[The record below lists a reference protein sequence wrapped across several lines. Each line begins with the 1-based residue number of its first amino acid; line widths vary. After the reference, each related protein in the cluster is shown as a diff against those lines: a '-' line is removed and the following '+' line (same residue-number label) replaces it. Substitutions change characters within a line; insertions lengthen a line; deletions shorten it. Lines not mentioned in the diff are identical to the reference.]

1 MIDVIYNPV
10 AGPKVVNRID
20 RVRSFLSGRGLSF
33 RVRETGA
40 PGDAVVMAR
49 EAAHEGMD
57 VVVAVGGDGTMNE
70 VAGGLAGSATRLVF
84 VPHGTGDGFAGGFC
98 LPPSGE
104 GGLGRPFPGEY

>member
-1 MIDVIYNPV
+1 MIRVLYNPG

-84 VPHGTGDGFAGGFC
+84 VPHGTRNGFAGGGS
-98 LPPSGE
+98 LPQPA
-104 GGLGRPFPGEY
+104 GG